1 MLAPKIE
8 NQSDKFTKV
17 TLYLKVPFD
26 LTSKEDKI
34 RTCYM
39 QACFSYVNGE
49 AINNNTIREIF
60 GITNQYKY
68 KASKNEKVNSSPQS
82 ISRFYFC
89 TVDIFSFTLL
99 MVCLMLLLTA
109 MEGDYYE

>member
-26 LTSKEDKI
+26 LTSKEDRI

-60 GITNQYKY
+60 GITNRYKY
-68 KASKNEKVNSSPQS
+68 KASRIIKDTIDAELIKA
-82 ISRFYFC
+82 
-89 TVDIFSFTLL
+89 VDEN
-99 MVCLMLLLTA
+99 TA
-109 MEGDYYE
+109 PRYMKYIPFWA